1 MWRGPVWSLRVGTG
15 FTVAEER
22 VVSTSGSVIDG
33 RRVRVRGKW
42 RRQQVG
48 HILPVWRIVLIRHR
62 KERLMAGRKRDPGAE
77 VRDERTTV
85 RWTKSELERLERA
98 REALGI
104 EYTTDFVRVL
114 ALRQLDLLES
124 ASAQLLTD

>member
-1 MWRGPVWSLRVGTG
+1 
-15 FTVAEER
+15 
-22 VVSTSGSVIDG
+22 
-33 RRVRVRGKW
+33 
-42 RRQQVG
+42 
-48 HILPVWRIVLIRHR
+48 
-62 KERLMAGRKRDPGAE
+62 MAGRKRDPGAE